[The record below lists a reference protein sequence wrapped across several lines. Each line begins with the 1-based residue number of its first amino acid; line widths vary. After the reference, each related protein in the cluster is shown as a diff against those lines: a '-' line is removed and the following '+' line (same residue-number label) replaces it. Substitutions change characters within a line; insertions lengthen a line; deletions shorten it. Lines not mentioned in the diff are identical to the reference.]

1 MLLTHPAWIK
11 GGKGRKPKENATRLP
26 GGADKEAQAH
36 PGGDDDGRL
45 GTTLGTV
52 AMLFKPK
59 GENSLPQLI
68 TFSLLLVILVEGAI
82 LGEDFLQGHLENLLF
97 GVALAVS
104 VNQSPIPKVAE
115 LLITCIRVGHAL

>member
-1 MLLTHPAWIK
+1 VASYLRGLTNERFCYSEVH
-11 GGKGRKPKENATRLP
+11 EC
-26 GGADKEAQAH
+26 QAH